1 MGIIVYR
8 LQGFEENHQVSQKRD
23 ARWGGCGLGQYGET
37 GTTIEAETLTTIQAS
52 STLLIAS

>member
-8 LQGFEENHQVSQKRD
+8 LQDLEADHQVSKKRD
-23 ARWGGCGLGQYGET
+23 ARRGGCGLGQYGET
-37 GTTIEAETLTTIQAS
+37 GTTIEAENLTTTQAS